1 MVKKTRFSENSDK
14 TMIEKKQLR
23 SANIILYS
31 ICIFWVTIFVW
42 ANYAVLEEVTRTMGR
57 VVASSKI
64 QVIQN
69 LEGGIIKEILTKTG
83 ATVSSGDPLIIFE
96 STRFQSELSALTKEK
111 QAAEKN
117 LKLLDEELGI
127 LEPLVNQG
135 VESRM
140 ELIRLLQRISDAEA
154 GLMKAE
160 ETLPILEDRLL
171 RTTVIAPVDGIVNRL
186 LVNTT
191 GGVVQP
197 GESLLE
203 IVPIDDELIIEVE
216 INPKDIAYV
225 LPGQEAI
232 IKLTAFDFSKFGSL
246 KGKVINVGVDT
257 IQKEDGSIWY
267 ICQIAVDGNGFT
279 SIGKTIKI
287 LPGMVAEADIVSGE
301 KTVLKYLLQPVTK
314 IANEAFRER

>member
-1 MVKKTRFSENSDK
+1 
-14 TMIEKKQLR
+14 MIEERQLR

-31 ICIFWVTIFVW
+31 ICIFWVMIFVW
-42 ANYAVLEEVTRTMGR
+42 ANYATLEEVTRTVGR

-69 LEGGIIKEILTKTG
+69 LEGGIIKEILIKTG
-83 ATVSSGDPLIIFE
+83 STVSSGDPLIVFE
-96 STRFQSELSALTKEK
+96 STKFKSELSALKKEK

-117 LKLLDEELGI
+117 LQLLGEELEI

-140 ELIRLLQRISDAEA
+140 ELIRLQQRIADAEA
-154 GLMKAE
+154 GLMKSQ
-160 ETLPILEDRLL
+160 ETLPILEDRLF
-171 RTTVIAPVDGIVNRL
+171 RTTVLAPVDGIVNRL

-197 GESLLE
+197 GEPLLE